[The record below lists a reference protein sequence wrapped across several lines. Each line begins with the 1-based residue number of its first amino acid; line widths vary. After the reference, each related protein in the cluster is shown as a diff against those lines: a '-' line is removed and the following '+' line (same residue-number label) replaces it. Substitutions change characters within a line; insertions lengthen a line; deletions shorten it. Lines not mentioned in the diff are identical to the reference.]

1 MDTLRTEFLCEIS
14 ADLETPQRIGATP
27 HGTRLVVYVKGG
39 AVEGPNLRGKV
50 LPGGGDWLLVRP
62 DGATEFDVR
71 GTLESDDGHVFY
83 VQHRGIMHAPPPIL
97 QRLQQGERDLDPSLY
112 YFRITPT
119 FETGSEKYAWL
130 NHLVS
135 VGVGRRTPTGL
146 SYRIYAIL

>member
-62 DGATEFDVR
+62 DGATECDVR
-71 GTLESDDGHVFY
+71 GTLESDDGQVVY
-83 VQHRGIMHAPPPIL
+83 VPHRGRMSAPRPCRARAQQRGHAPSPPA
-97 QRLQQGERDLDPSLY
+97 R
-112 YFRITPT
+112 
-119 FETGSEKYAWL
+119 
-130 NHLVS
+130 V
-135 VGVGRRTPTGL
+135 
-146 SYRIYAIL
+146 